1 MKWAVRLVDEQASH
15 LLEHGPARVRATHQQ
30 RHKPHGG
37 SLAES
42 FMAQLARSVSSK
54 GKSSCSLCR
63 WAGLSPTG
71 TWACRDEGY
80 PSCRLCWV
88 VIVQVAI
95 MSWFNGVHCKVVWNE
110 LCPVQGSRPL
120 AHLQCLLILIVFVPW
135 INRLLSL
142 CNMSPSS
149 GTLVEMMVVSKF
161 SIMRIFCCCSCKL
174 ITSQYFNIV
183 NLDIEILY
191 VSWLVYTWWISK
203 WNQVPCTASP

>member
-161 SIMRIFCCCSCKL
+161 SIM
-174 ITSQYFNIV
+174 
-183 NLDIEILY
+183 
-191 VSWLVYTWWISK
+191 SK
-203 WNQVPCTASP
+203 WVQLFTRLEVSNAHNMYSAKNTIYMLHTEDIQHQHANVNPFTNVTN